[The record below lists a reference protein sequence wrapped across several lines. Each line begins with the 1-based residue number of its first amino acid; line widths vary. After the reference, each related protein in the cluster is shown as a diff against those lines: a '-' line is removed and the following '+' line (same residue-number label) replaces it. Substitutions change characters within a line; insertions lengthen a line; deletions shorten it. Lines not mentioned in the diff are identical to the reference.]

1 MPESSHVPLVGFGT
15 FNEFRDND
23 KVAAAVKHAIKV
35 GYRHFD
41 CAKLYG
47 NELEIGKAINEC
59 IDEGLV
65 KREELFIVTKLWN
78 DDHRPDRVRE
88 SCAGSLKRLGLDY
101 LDCFMIHWP
110 SPWVPGA
117 ALADAEHGGTH
128 NYKPDSTV
136 TMRDTW
142 TALEGLVEEGK
153 IKSIGVS
160 NFCIR
165 LLKDLLSYCKIR
177 PIANEV
183 ELHPYH
189 SNYNLV
195 RFCQEHDI
203 HVTAYSP
210 LGKIGYRQPG
220 DPSLIEDPVLQEI
233 GAKHNKS
240 AAQVALRWNVQ
251 RGVGVIPKSLTPSR
265 IEQNFDIDFELSD
278 EEMKRID
285 GLNKNHRFV

>member
-1 MPESSHVPLVGFGT
+1 MG
-15 FNEFRDND
+15 
-23 KVAAAVKHAIKV
+23 
-35 GYRHFD
+35 
-41 CAKLYG
+41 
-47 NELEIGKAINEC
+47 
-59 IDEGLV
+59 
-65 KREELFIVTKLWN
+65 
-78 DDHRPDRVRE
+78 
-88 SCAGSLKRLGLDY
+88 
-101 LDCFMIHWP
+101 
-110 SPWVPGA
+110 
-117 ALADAEHGGTH
+117 
-128 NYKPDSTV
+128 
-136 TMRDTW
+136 
-142 TALEGLVEEGK
+142 
-153 IKSIGVS
+153 
-160 NFCIR
+160 IR

-278 EEMKRID
+278 EEMKR
-285 GLNKNHRFV
+285 